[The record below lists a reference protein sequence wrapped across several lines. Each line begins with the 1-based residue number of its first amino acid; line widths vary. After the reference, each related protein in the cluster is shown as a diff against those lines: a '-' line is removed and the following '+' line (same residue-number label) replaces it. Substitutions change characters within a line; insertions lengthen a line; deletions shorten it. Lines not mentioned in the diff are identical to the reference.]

1 MRKFI
6 FIVLLLLISIS
17 TKAQVTLQSYSAAR
31 AEWSEYTNNW
41 VWDELSPCGITFI
54 VTENVIEADDV
65 AQSTYY
71 VYSEY
76 IVEKYRNA
84 WRAVDED
91 GEKCIVGIVIEPKGS
106 SFLYVMYESVMFK
119 YFVK

>member
-17 TKAQVTLQSYSAAR
+17 TKAQVILQSYSAVR
-31 AEWSEYTNNW
+31 AEWSEFLGDW
-41 VWDELSPCGITFI
+41 VWGERSPCTVTFR

-76 IVEKYRNA
+76 LVEKYKNA

-91 GEKCIVGIVIEPKGS
+91 GENCMVGIITEPS
-106 SFLYVMYESVMFK
+106 MPSFLYVMYESVMFK

>member
-1 MRKFI
+1 MKKFI

-17 TKAQVTLQSYSAAR
+17 TKAQVILQSYSVAKADWNDY
-31 AEWSEYTNNW
+31 AEDWI
-41 VWDELSPCGITFI
+41 WDDPIYCNITFR

-65 AQSTYY
+65 AESTYY

-76 IVEKYRNA
+76 IVEKHRNA

-91 GEKCIVGIVIEPKGS
+91 GEKCIVGIITEPS
-106 SFLYVMYESVMFK
+106 EPSVLYIMYGNVMFK